1 MTLANYQFQF
11 DSFVFGGSGSPYQIL
26 DVDGLEGLPGIR
38 NQDDYK
44 GANDGMFS
52 GRDYLAAR
60 DLTFT
65 MNIFADSVDTA
76 HQNWALFKT
85 ALNYQQQGT
94 TALRF
99 LTSPTDSQKLINVRV
114 RGRKAS
120 IDPEFT
126 FGFIRAQVSMFAP
139 DPRYYDDATQ
149 SLTLTPSLAVG
160 RTYNRTYNLVY
171 GGGSQTSIGTVTNT
185 GWATTS
191 PVITITGPAVNPTIG
206 SVTQSSYITLNT
218 ILTATDTL
226 VIDLGNKTVLL
237 NDSSA
242 RNLVAAGSEWFDAPA
257 GSSTFSFSA
266 SETTGGTSAVIT
278 WANAYI

>member
-11 DSFVFGGSGSPYQIL
+11 GSFVFGGSGSPYQIL
-26 DVDGLEGLPGIR
+26 DVDGLESLPAIR

-52 GRDYLAAR
+52 GRDYLSAR

-65 MNIFADSVDTA
+65 MNVFADSVETA

-99 LTSPTDSQKLINVRV
+99 QTSPTDSQKVIYTRV

-126 FGFIRAQVSMFAP
+126 FGYIRAQITMFAP
-139 DPRYYDDATQ
+139 DPRYYDDVTQ
-149 SLTLTPSLAVG
+149 SLTLTSSLAVG

-171 GGGSQTSIGTVTNT
+171 GGGSQTSIGTVTNS

-191 PVITITGPAVNPTIG
+191 PVITITGPATNPTIG
-206 SVTQSSYITLNT
+206 SVTQSAYLTLNAT
-218 ILTATDTL
+218 LTATDTL

-237 NDSSA
+237 NGSSA
-242 RNLVAAGSEWFDAPA
+242 RNLIAAGSEWFDAPA
-257 GSSTFSFSA
+257 GSSTYSFSA
-266 SETTGGTSAVIT
+266 SGTTAGTSAVIT